1 MRIIEY
7 WRVLKPFFKE
17 HYRIFVGGVLFL
29 IVSDLLQTQL
39 PRLVGAAVDEVA
51 TRENVWQSLVYL
63 LAAGCGMAIT
73 RYGYRSFV
81 LIGIRRLDFYLRG
94 KIYAHALRRPLGY
107 FEEHGPGKVLA
118 LISNDILA
126 VRNALGVGLIIFL
139 DVILVGAIS
148 FYMMAEMLDAFLTML
163 AMIPL
168 AVMLVFVTLR
178 SRMIHTR
185 FQAVQAQYSD
195 LTSMV
200 QELLSGNRI
209 IKSFAI
215 EDNVLEQFSKVSYE
229 AYEKNM
235 ALAKVQSFFVPVTQL
250 LPLVGYLVV
259 LYYGGQYI
267 MAGDMTVGEFTAFIG
282 YLGMLIMPISGLGY
296 LINMVQR
303 GAASMDRLLDF
314 LAGVQDEAEIGEG
327 QAVRGTAIE
336 VRNLSFRYPQGE
348 NDCLKDISFSIE
360 AGGFV
365 GIVGMTGA
373 GKSTLLKLLLKLY
386 PIERGTIC
394 VSGED
399 ITTLDTHQLR
409 QMMGYVPQDSMLF
422 SRSIRDNIDFA
433 GSGDDSKIG
442 DILHMTSLDQ
452 CIAEKEDGLD
462 TLLGEKGHRLSGG
475 QKQRVALARALI
487 KQPKILLLDDVF
499 SALDYQTQEQILSRM
514 HDITAGRTVLLVS
527 QRIAA
532 VEKADMI
539 LVMEDGKIV
548 ERGTHDSLLAQKGL
562 YYQLYARQS
571 MKEGG
576 EQDER

>member
-1 MRIIEY
+1 MRISRY
-7 WRVLKPFFKE
+7 WNLLKPFFRE
-17 HYRIFVGGVLFL
+17 HYSIFAVGVLFL

-39 PRLVGAAVDEVA
+39 PRIIGVAIDEVVA
-51 TRENVWQSLVYL
+51 REPVWQSIVYL
-63 LAAGCGMAIT
+63 LIAGIGMAVT

-94 KIYAHALRRPLGY
+94 KIYAHALRCPLAY

-148 FYMMAEMLDAFLTML
+148 FYMMAEMLDVFLTML
-163 AMIPL
+163 SMIPL
-168 AVMLVFVTLR
+168 LVMLVFVTLR

-200 QELLSGNRI
+200 EEMLSGNRI
-209 IKSFAI
+209 IKAFAI
-215 EDNVLEQFSKVSYE
+215 ENSVLARFSKVSYE
-229 AYEKNM
+229 AYENNM

-250 LPLVGYLVV
+250 LPLVGYLVA

-303 GAASMDRLLDF
+303 GAASLDRLLDF
-314 LAGVQDEAEIGEG
+314 LMREQDEAEISEG
-327 QAVRGTAIE
+327 SEMQGTALE
-336 VRNLSFRYPQGE
+336 VKNLSFRYPKGE
-348 NDCLKDISFSIE
+348 EDCLKDISFSVE

-365 GIVGMTGA
+365 GIVGMTGS
-373 GKSTLLKLLLKLY
+373 GKSTLLRLLLKLY
-386 PIERGTIC
+386 PVERGTI
-394 VSGED
+394 SIGGDD
-399 ITTLDTHQLR
+399 ITVLDTHQLR
-409 QMMGYVPQDSMLF
+409 QMIGYVPQDSMLF

-433 GSGDDSKIG
+433 QSGAQDKIG
-442 DILHMTSLDQ
+442 DILRMTTLDS

-487 KQPKILLLDDVF
+487 KQPRILFLDDVF
-499 SALDYQTQEQILSRM
+499 SALDYQTQELILSRM
-514 HDITAGRTVLLVS
+514 QDIVKGRTVLLVS

-539 LVMEDGKIV
+539 LVMEDGRIV
-548 ERGTHDSLLAQKGL
+548 ERGNHEDLLAQKGL
-562 YYQLYARQS
+562 YYHLHTRQS

-576 EQDER
+576 ECNDK

>member
-1 MRIIEY
+1 MRIVRY
-7 WRVLKPFFKE
+7 WVVLKSFFKE
-17 HYRIFVGGVLFL
+17 HYPIFVGGIVFL

-39 PRLVGAAVDEVA
+39 PRLTGMALDEIMA
-51 TRENVWQSLVYL
+51 GHSLWQSLAYL
-63 LAAGCGMAIT
+63 LIAGIGMAIT

-94 KIYAHALRRPLGY
+94 KIYAHALRCPLGY

-163 AMIPL
+163 SMIPL

-200 QELLSGNRI
+200 QEMLGGNRI

-215 EDNVLEQFSKVSYE
+215 EENVLERFSQVSYD

-235 ALAKVQSFFVPVTQL
+235 ALAKVQSFFVPITQL

-303 GAASMDRLLDF
+303 GAASMDRILAF
-314 LAGVQDEAEIGEG
+314 LAGSQDEAEIVAGCD
-327 QAVRGTAIE
+327 VRGASIE
-336 VRNLSFRYPQGE
+336 VKNLSFRYPQGE
-348 NDCLKDISFSIE
+348 EDCLKDISFSIE

-373 GKSTLLKLLLKLY
+373 GKSTLLRLLLKLY
-386 PIERGTIC
+386 PAECDTIY
-394 VSGED
+394 VGGDD
-399 ITTLDTHQLR
+399 ITLLDTHQLR
-409 QMMGYVPQDSMLF
+409 QMIGYVPQDSMLF

-433 GSGDDSKIG
+433 PNSDRDNIRDVLEITALDS
-442 DILHMTSLDQ
+442 
-452 CIAEKEDGLD
+452 CIAEKEDGID

-475 QKQRVALARALI
+475 QKQRVALARALV
-487 KQPKILLLDDVF
+487 KEPKILLLDDVF
-499 SALDYQTQEQILSRM
+499 SALDYQTQEMILARM
-514 HDITAGRTVLLVS
+514 QAIAAGRTVLLVS

-532 VEKADMI
+532 VEKADLI

-548 ERGTHDSLLAQKGL
+548 ERGTHESLLAQKGL
-562 YYQLYARQS
+562 YHRLHVRQS

-576 EQDER
+576 ERNDK

>member
-1 MRIIEY
+1 MQIIQY
-7 WRVLKPFFKE
+7 WQLLKPFFKVQ
-17 HYRIFVGGVLFL
+17 YPIFVGGILFL

-39 PRLVGAAVDEVA
+39 PRLIGVAVDEVMSE
-51 TRENVWQSLVYL
+51 RSLWHSLGYL
-63 LAAGCGMAIT
+63 LVVGVGMAIT

-81 LIGIRRLDFYLRG
+81 LIGIRRLDFYLRE
-94 KIYAHALRRPLGY
+94 KIYAHALRCPLAY

-148 FYMMAEMLDAFLTML
+148 FYMMAEMLDVFLTMFS
-163 AMIPL
+163 MVPL

-200 QELLSGNRI
+200 QEMLSGNRV
-209 IKSFAI
+209 IKAFAI
-215 EDNVLEQFSKVSYE
+215 EDSSFERFSKVSYE

-235 ALAKVQSFFVPVTQL
+235 ALAKVQSFFVPITQL
-250 LPLVGYLVV
+250 LPLIGYLVA

-267 MAGDMTVGEFTAFIG
+267 MAGDMTIGEFTAFIG
-282 YLGMLIMPISGLGY
+282 YLGMLIMPISGLGF

-303 GAASMDRLLDF
+303 GAASMDRILDF
-314 LAGVQDEAEIGEG
+314 LAEPQDEADIFVGRDV
-327 QAVRGTAIE
+327 QGTALE
-336 VRNLSFRYPQGE
+336 VKNLSFRYPKGE
-348 NDCLKDISFSIE
+348 EDCLKDISFSVE

-365 GIVGMTGA
+365 GIVGMTGS
-373 GKSTLLKLLLKLY
+373 GKSTLLRLLLKLY
-386 PIERGTIC
+386 PVERGTI
-394 VSGED
+394 SIGGDD
-399 ITTLDTHQLR
+399 ITVLDTHQLR
-409 QMMGYVPQDSMLF
+409 QMIGYVPQDSMLF

-433 GSGDDSKIG
+433 QSGAQDKIG
-442 DILHMTSLDQ
+442 DILRMTTLDS

-475 QKQRVALARALI
+475 QKQRVALARALM
-487 KQPKILLLDDVF
+487 KQPRILLLDDVF
-499 SALDYQTQEQILSRM
+499 SALDYQTQKMILSRM
-514 HDITAGRTVLLVS
+514 QEITAGRTVLLVS
-527 QRIAA
+527 QRIVA
-532 VEKADMI
+532 VEKADLI
-539 LVMEDGKIV
+539 LVMENGEIV
-548 ERGTHDSLLAQKGL
+548 ERGSHESLLAQKGL
-562 YYQLYARQS
+562 YYHLHTRQS

-576 EQDER
+576 ECNDK

>member
-1 MRIIEY
+1 MRISRY
-7 WRVLKPFFKE
+7 WNLLKPFFRE
-17 HYRIFVGGVLFL
+17 HYSIFAVGVLFL

-39 PRLVGAAVDEVA
+39 PRIIGVAIDEVVA
-51 TRENVWQSLVYL
+51 REPVWQSIVYL
-63 LAAGCGMAIT
+63 LIAGIGMAVT

-94 KIYAHALRRPLGY
+94 KIYAHALRCPLAY

-148 FYMMAEMLDAFLTML
+148 FYMMAEMLDVFLTML
-163 AMIPL
+163 SMIPL
-168 AVMLVFVTLR
+168 LVMLVFVTLR

-200 QELLSGNRI
+200 EEMLSGNRI
-209 IKSFAI
+209 IKAFAI
-215 EDNVLEQFSKVSYE
+215 ENSVLARFSKVSYE

-250 LPLVGYLVV
+250 LPLVGYLGA

-303 GAASMDRLLDF
+303 GAASLDRLLDF
-314 LAGVQDEAEIGEG
+314 LMREQDEAEISEG
-327 QAVRGTAIE
+327 REVQGTAIE
-336 VRNLSFRYPQGE
+336 VKNLSFRYPQGE
-348 NDCLKDISFSIE
+348 DDCLKDISFSVE

-373 GKSTLLKLLLKLY
+373 GKSTLLRLLLKLY
-386 PIERGTIC
+386 PVERGMI
-394 VSGED
+394 SIGGDD
-399 ITTLDTHQLR
+399 ITVLDTHQLR
-409 QMMGYVPQDSMLF
+409 QMIGYVPQDSMLF

-433 GSGDDSKIG
+433 HSGAQDKIG
-442 DILHMTSLDQ
+442 DILRMTTLDS

-487 KQPKILLLDDVF
+487 KQPRILLLDDVF
-499 SALDYQTQEQILSRM
+499 SALDYQTQKMILSRM
-514 HDITAGRTVLLVS
+514 QEITAGSTVLLVS
-527 QRIAA
+527 QRIVA

-539 LVMEDGKIV
+539 LVMEDGRIV
-548 ERGTHDSLLAQKGL
+548 ERGNHEDLLAQKGL
-562 YYQLYARQS
+562 YYHLHTRQS

-576 EQDER
+576 ECNDK